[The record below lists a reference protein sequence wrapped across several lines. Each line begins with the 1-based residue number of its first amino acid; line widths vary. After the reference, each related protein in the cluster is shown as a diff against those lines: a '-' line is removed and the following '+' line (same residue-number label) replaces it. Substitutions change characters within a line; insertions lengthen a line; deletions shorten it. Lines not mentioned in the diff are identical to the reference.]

1 MKRRI
6 GRLKIFSPFHS
17 EIRSS
22 LLALLAA
29 CTFLATCTFCTQDA
43 MAGAENGSAFK
54 GALNLQAMLSTRF
67 FKPSGT
73 FDISSYFNQH
83 LALQYG
89 YIPPIIQLL
98 GFYDSAGMS
107 SAFVNGTPNPVN
119 MLIHDVI
126 FSSFTHELAQI
137 CVDSK
142 AVLFSG
148 AAQPINDDLTATLVG
163 ICAWSAVETHN
174 ANQLMDLWL
183 QTMGYQ
189 APEEEFIAWRDF
201 FMSDDYS
208 AASGQKIIE
217 DGIYAILNNPY
228 FLLRN

>member
-137 CVDSK
+137 CVDLRISVIPPTHFGVNPPRHFG
-142 AVLFSG
+142 VLRPPHRSG
-148 AAQPINDDLTATLVG
+148 ATQSREDSSHESVF
-163 ICAWSAVETHN
+163 AVN
-174 ANQLMDLWL
+174 S
-183 QTMGYQ
+183 
-189 APEEEFIAWRDF
+189 FDF
-201 FMSDDYS
+201 WPSSFTD
-208 AASGQKIIE
+208 
-217 DGIYAILNNPY
+217 
-228 FLLRN
+228 